1 MAIQT
6 GEESRATSQADVV
19 TPRVETI
26 TTTGEEALTTT
37 ATHITIQC
45 IAVRRIATVLH
56 SAEAVAAVEVL
67 AEAAVAA
74 VAVAVAAV
82 EASEEEDSL
91 ILQNKK
97 YKI

>member
-56 SAEAVAAVEVL
+56 SAEAVAAV
-67 AEAAVAA
+67 
-74 VAVAVAAV
+74 AVAVAAV

>member
-1 MAIQT
+1 MVIQT

-26 TTTGEEALTTT
+26 TTTGEEA
-37 ATHITIQC
+37 IQC

-56 SAEAVAAVEVL
+56 SAVAVAAEEVL

>member
-56 SAEAVAAVEVL
+56 SAVAVAEEVL
-67 AEAAVAA
+67 AEA
-74 VAVAVAAV
+74 AVAAV

-97 YKI
+97 I